1 MTNDTKKALGFSF
14 FGMFGAFL
22 MGIVFAVSVKD
33 VSYTKFHQ
41 LALKKS
47 DWENSRSL
55 QFATQPDDILLRIVP
70 KSDILEHCINP
81 RAIACTHT
89 NATPCTIYL
98 PDQQTIWFEPRER
111 TATFANAGDA
121 EALVHEILHCYVPN
135 WHNEWDAQ

>member
-1 MTNDTKKALGFSF
+1 MMNNTKIALGFSL
-14 FGMFGAFL
+14 FGMLGAL
-22 MGIVFAVSVKD
+22 LLGFAVGVTVKD

-47 DWENSRSL
+47 DWEKSRSL
-55 QFATQPDDILLRIVP
+55 QFVTQPDDILLRIVP

-98 PDQQTIWFEPRER
+98 PDQQIIWFEPRGR
-111 TATFANAGDA
+111 TATFANADDA
-121 EALVHEILHCYVPN
+121 ETLVHEILHCYVPN
-135 WHNEWDAQ
+135 WHNEWEAQ

>member
-1 MTNDTKKALGFSF
+1 MMNNTKISLGISIGMLGVFL
-14 FGMFGAFL
+14 FG
-22 MGIVFAVSVKD
+22 ISVGMRVKE

-55 QFATQPDDILLRIVP
+55 QFVTQPDDILLRIVP
-70 KSDILEHCINP
+70 KSDILEQCINP
-81 RAIACTHT
+81 LAIACTNT

-111 TATFANAGDA
+111 TAIFANADDA
-121 EALVHEILHCYVPN
+121 ETLVHEILHCYVPN
-135 WHNEWDAQ
+135 WHNKWNAK